1 MPKLTSAGKVS
12 STMRVVLVT
21 MDNHLSTAAQRA
33 ALRLSKQSP
42 GLSLTIH
49 CAALWRD
56 NDQVLARCVADIET
70 ADLVIVTMLFMEDHF
85 LPILPALKSR
95 REACA
100 VSYTHLTLPTILLV

>member
-1 MPKLTSAGKVS
+1 
-12 STMRVVLVT
+12 MRVVLVT

-56 NDQVLARCVADIET
+56 NDQVLSRCVADIET

-85 LPILPALKSR
+85 VPILPAL
-95 REACA
+95 
-100 VSYTHLTLPTILLV
+100 